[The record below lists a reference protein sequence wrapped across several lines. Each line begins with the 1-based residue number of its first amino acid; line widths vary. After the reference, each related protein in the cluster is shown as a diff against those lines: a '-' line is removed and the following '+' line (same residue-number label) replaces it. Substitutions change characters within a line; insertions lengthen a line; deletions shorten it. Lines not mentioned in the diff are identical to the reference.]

1 MRRVRFSVA
10 VSLDGYIA
18 GPGGEMDWLV
28 WSDDAAALARAHWQG
43 FDTVLL
49 GRKTYEV
56 AARSGQAGGDP
67 GGIRSFIFSRSLT
80 ESPSPHAR
88 LVADDAVGF
97 VRALKAEAGQD
108 ILLMGGGDLAGSL
121 IAGGV
126 VDEIG
131 LNVHPVVLGGGAPLF
146 PASVDRLELALRE
159 TRPLAK
165 GCVLMSYGSAG
176 PPRPA

>member
-18 GPGGEMDWLV
+18 GPGGAMDWLI
-28 WSDDAAALARAHWQG
+28 WSDDAAALAKAHWQG

-56 AARSGQAGGDP
+56 AARSGQTNGDP
-67 GGIRSFIFSRSLT
+67 GGIGSFIFSRTLA
-80 ESPSPHAR
+80 ESPSPHAQ
-88 LVADDAVGF
+88 LVSDDAVDF
-97 VRALKAEAGQD
+97 VRALKTGNGRD
-108 ILLMGGGDLAGSL
+108 ILLMGGGELAGSL

-146 PASVDRLELALRE
+146 PAGAERLGLSLRE
-159 TRPLAK
+159 TRPLQK
-165 GCVLMSYGSAG
+165 DCVWMVYGPQG
-176 PPRPA
+176 G

>member
-18 GPGGEMDWLV
+18 GPAGEMDWLV
-28 WSDDAAALARAHWQG
+28 WSDDAAARAKAHWQG

-56 AARSGQAGGDP
+56 AARSGQADGDP

-80 ESPSPHAR
+80 DSPSPHAR

-108 ILLMGGGDLAGSL
+108 ILLMGGGELAASL

-146 PASVDRLELALRE
+146 PAGPERLALTLRE
-159 TRPLAK
+159 AWPLQK
-165 GCVLMSYGSAG
+165 DCVWMVYGPQG
-176 PPRPA
+176 R

>member
-28 WSDDAAALARAHWQG
+28 WSDDAATLAKAHWQG

-49 GRKTYEV
+49 GRKTYDV

-67 GGIRSFIFSRSLT
+67 GGIHSFIFSRSLT

-97 VRALKAEAGQD
+97 VRALKGEPGQD
-108 ILLMGGGDLAGSL
+108 ILLMGGGELAGSL

-146 PASVDRLELALRE
+146 PAGPERLGLTLRE
-159 TRPLAK
+159 ARPLQK
-165 GCVLMSYGSAG
+165 DCVWMVYGPQG
-176 PPRPA
+176 P